1 MVSELTILLFDLI
14 YLTWGLDDLYTLAVQ
29 AGSESRSSVRLTVPR
44 ATETKPSRNGLERTF
59 DAIRSHDR
67 IKQYKHNE

>member
-1 MVSELTILLFDLI
+1 MVSELTILFGLI
-14 YLTWGLDDLYTLAVQ
+14 HLTWGLDDLYMLAVQ
-29 AGSESRSSVRLTVPR
+29 AGSESRSSVRFNVPR
-44 ATETKPSRNGLERTF
+44 AIETKPSCNGLERTF